1 MWALAGT
8 DESAG
13 TSTDGGVTADVLSS
27 EGDAEACAGQWE
39 QHEMHYMLQKIHPQV
54 SACPLSTRG
63 GTRLVRIV
71 RERRGRG
78 GGTA

>member
-54 SACPLSTRG
+54 SA
-63 GTRLVRIV
+63 
-71 RERRGRG
+71 
-78 GGTA
+78 